1 MTFIK
6 INPARELFRD
16 QVIPSHLNNLF
27 ESVMNDGLGKF
38 ERNVFFTPRVDVL
51 ENEKQFEVH
60 MALPGLKKEEI
71 SIAVEKNVLTISGER
86 KKADETKEVK
96 FHTKEN
102 FYGKFSRSFTLPEHT
117 DKENLEA
124 ELNDGI
130 LKIQIPKLESKQI
143 RNNVVI
149 K

>member
-16 QVIPSHLNNLF
+16 QVIPSHLSNLF
-27 ESVMNDGLGKF
+27 ESVVNDGLGKF

-60 MALPGLKKEEI
+60 MALPGLKKDEI
-71 SIAVEKNVLTISGER
+71 SIAIEKHVLTISGER
-86 KKADETKEVK
+86 KKATESKEGK
-96 FHTKEN
+96 YHTVEN
-102 FYGKFSRSFTLPEHT
+102 FYGKFSRSFTLPEHV

-124 ELNDGI
+124 ELVDGI
-130 LKIQIPKLESKQI
+130 LKINIPKIESKQI
-143 RNNVVI
+143 RSNVVI